1 MPAVQASLEY
11 LQKLPLYVEE
21 KPYWCFLTPREGF
34 DPDKQRVDN
43 LEFEVHKDIT
53 IQDVRESG
61 MKMSLDECG
70 FQVITHNT
78 NNLPLNNVETVTAY
92 RLETEDLLRKTFSA
106 VYVACYDTQLRKN
119 VPFKRSQIDLNDPLT
134 AEGPARG
141 AHNGI
146 PRLYKLYGGVLIWTY
161 RCYLQFWPRHN

>member
-11 LQKLPLYVEE
+11 LQKLPLYDKE

-43 LEFEVHKDIT
+43 LEFEAHEDIT

-61 MKMSLDECG
+61 TRVSLDECG
-70 FQVITHNT
+70 FQLILHNT
-78 NNLPLNNVETVTAY
+78 KNLHFENAEAVAKY
-92 RLETEDLLRKTFSA
+92 RSETEDLLRNTFGA
-106 VYVACYDTQLRKN
+106 VYVACYDTRLRKN
-119 VPFKRSQIDLNDPLT
+119 VQFKHSQIDLNDPLRV
-134 AEGPARG
+134 EGPARG

-146 PRLYKLYGGVLIWTY
+146 PRFCKLHRVVLSWTY
-161 RCYLQFWPRHN
+161 RYYLQFWPRYN